1 MTAEVMSLAQGHP
14 HVAELLTRLKPVS
27 AIRHFNAIVIW
38 ETLLMEMLEWIFL
51 LQLESE
57 MDG

>member
-1 MTAEVMSLAQGHP
+1 MCKV
-14 HVAELLTRLKPVS
+14 
-27 AIRHFNAIVIW
+27 FFVIW
-38 ETLLMEMLEWIFL
+38 ETLLMEMVEQIFL